1 MISEAAIEQG
11 SNANEVDP
19 HAESQGT
26 FQTAK
31 RWLSFAIAVA
41 LSLFVLIEVNFSLLT
56 PLKELSLFVTAGLV
70 LCFLQVPLH
79 PRWKDVRWLQIVD
92 ALLAILAVG
101 CCGYLIYQGADLGQ
115 RAAVYTAADQWVGA
129 IGLVLVVEAARRSV
143 GWSLPILAFIFII
156 YAHDSV
162 SQTLPEWLFPH
173 RGQDWEALIGQTYL
187 RTEGVFGTAIG
198 VMFRYVFLFVLFGA
212 FLQASGATGYI
223 IGLAVRLFGKRAGGP
238 AKVSV
243 IASGLMGSLSGSAV
257 ANAATTGIFTIPLM
271 RSIGFKPHIAA
282 GVEAAASSGG
292 ALVPPVM
299 GAGAYMML
307 EIINRDPAVTYLEIC
322 QAALIPACLYYLS
335 IFLLVHFYAR
345 KIDVESDRVSAR
357 EAKTR
362 SAASPATDPAA
373 ESSTPVAAPLL
384 SLEGLAFFGSLGGLM
399 GFLLMGFS
407 PFRAVTYA
415 LAIVMAVVLINPAT
429 PVRRRDRLMAL
440 GVWGLLTVLALFI
453 APGVA
458 QSGATQSGATQSG
471 VAQSAVAQSGVA
483 QSGVAQSGVAQSA
496 VAQSAV
502 AQSGVA
508 QSGVTQWAV
517 IQSAVTQWGNALVWS
532 IAGLLLVGLFSPAWR
547 ELLSNSFRT
556 TAEGGLPLIVAA
568 ACVGIVIGLVSR
580 TGVGTGVPQAIIPL
594 AGSNLF
600 LGLVAIMFCSLILG
614 MGLPSA
620 VSYLL
625 LATIIGPVFADPS
638 LGVPILA
645 AHLFIFYFGMMAMV
659 TPPVALAAYAT
670 ASIAKA
676 SVMQSGIAAF
686 RFSLVGFTLPF
697 MFVYRPAL
705 CLMSIDGGSPL
716 VLDVVIAVVAAI
728 IGVTALSSAMAGFLF
743 HPLGILSRIVM
754 YIAASCALF
763 PDQFGLV
770 GERLQL
776 FDVIGAVL
784 LLSVA
789 VMNWQYPPAE
799 IEPSIPQV

>member
-1 MISEAAIEQG
+1 MTRDTAIDQG
-11 SNANEVDP
+11 ANANQSSQ
-19 HAESQGT
+19 HAEPQGLLQKT
-26 FQTAK
+26 
-31 RWLSFAIAVA
+31 RRRLSFGIAVA
-41 LSLFVLIEVNFSLLT
+41 LSLFVLVEVNFSLLT

-70 LCFLQVPLH
+70 LCFLQVPIH
-79 PRWKDVRWLQIVD
+79 PGWKDVRWLQIVD
-92 ALLAILAVG
+92 AVLAALAVG
-101 CCGYLIYQGADLGQ
+101 CCGYLIVQGVELGQ

-129 IGLVLVVEAARRSV
+129 IGLVLVIEAARRAV

-156 YAHDSV
+156 YAHQSV

-187 RTEGVFGTAIG
+187 RTEGVFGTAVG

-257 ANAATTGIFTIPLM
+257 ANAATTGTFTIPLM

-322 QAALIPACLYYLS
+322 QAAFIPACLYYLS
-335 IFLLVHFYAR
+335 IFMLVHFYAR
-345 KIDVESDRVSAR
+345 KIDVESDRASAR
-357 EAKTR
+357 LAETH
-362 SAASPATDPAA
+362 SDEPSSTAAAVELAPAPAA
-373 ESSTPVAAPLL
+373 ALL

-399 GFLLMGFS
+399 GFLLVGFS

-415 LAIVMAVVLINPAT
+415 LAIVIGVVLINPAT
-429 PVRRRDRLMAL
+429 PVNRRERYLAL
-440 GVWGLLTVLALFI
+440 VVWALLTLLAWYI
-453 APGVA
+453 AP
-458 QSGATQSGATQSG
+458 
-471 VAQSAVAQSGVA
+471 AVS
-483 QSGVAQSGVAQSA
+483 
-496 VAQSAV
+496 
-502 AQSGVA
+502 
-508 QSGVTQWAV
+508 
-517 IQSAVTQWGNALVWS
+517 QWGDALVWS
-532 IAGLLLVGLFSPAWR
+532 IAGLLLAGLFSPSWWG
-547 ELLSNSFRT
+547 LLSNSFRT
-556 TAEGGLPLIVAA
+556 TAQGGLPLIVAA

-594 AGSNLF
+594 AGNNLF
-600 LGLVAIMFCSLILG
+600 LGLVAIMFCSLVLG

-670 ASIAKA
+670 ASIAHA

-705 CLMSIDGGSPL
+705 CLMGNDGGSPL
-716 VLDVVIAVVAAI
+716 AMDVVIAVLAAV
-728 IGVTALSSAMAGFLF
+728 IGVVALSSAMAGFLF
-743 HPLGILSRIVM
+743 HRLGIVSRILLYV
-754 YIAASCALF
+754 AASCALF
-763 PDQFGLV
+763 PDQFGIV
-770 GERLQL
+770 GDRIQL
-776 FDVIGAVL
+776 FDVIGAAL
-784 LLSVA
+784 LLSVGIW
-789 VMNWQYPPAE
+789 NWKHPPRDIGSPVSHAT
-799 IEPSIPQV
+799 

>member
-1 MISEAAIEQG
+1 MTLEAAIDQG
-11 SNANEVDP
+11 SNANQASQ
-19 HAESQGT
+19 HSESPSLLQKTRRG
-26 FQTAK
+26 
-31 RWLSFAIAVA
+31 LSFAIAVA
-41 LSLFVLIEVNFSLLT
+41 LSLFVLVEVNFSLLT

-70 LCFLQVPLH
+70 LCFLQVPIH

-92 ALLAILAVG
+92 AVLATLAVG
-101 CCGYLIYQGADLGQ
+101 CCGYLIAQGAELGQ

-129 IGLVLVVEAARRSV
+129 IGLVLVIEAARRSV

-156 YAHDSV
+156 YAHQSV
-162 SQTLPEWLFPH
+162 SQTLPEWMFPH

-238 AKVSV
+238 AKVAV

-257 ANAATTGIFTIPLM
+257 ANAATTGTFTIPLM

-335 IFLLVHFYAR
+335 IFMLVHFYAR
-345 KIDVESDRVSAR
+345 KIDVESDRASSSLAQKRSGESVS
-357 EAKTR
+357 T
-362 SAASPATDPAA
+362 AAAVEVAPAP
-373 ESSTPVAAPLL
+373 AAPLL

-399 GFLLMGFS
+399 SFLLMGFS

-415 LAIVMAVVLINPAT
+415 LAIIIGVVLINPAT
-429 PVRRRDRLMAL
+429 PVSRRDRCLAL
-440 GVWGLLTVLALFI
+440 GVWGLLAVLAWFI
-453 APGVA
+453 AP
-458 QSGATQSGATQSG
+458 
-471 VAQSAVAQSGVA
+471 
-483 QSGVAQSGVAQSA
+483 
-496 VAQSAV
+496 
-502 AQSGVA
+502 
-508 QSGVTQWAV
+508 
-517 IQSAVTQWGNALVWS
+517 AVTQWGDALIWS
-532 IAGLLLVGLFSPAWR
+532 IAGLLFVGLFSPAWW

-556 TAEGGLPLIVAA
+556 TAAGGLPLIVAA

-600 LGLVAIMFCSLILG
+600 LGLVAIMFCSLVLG

-670 ASIAKA
+670 ASIAQA

-705 CLMSIDGGSPL
+705 CLMGNDGGSPL
-716 VLDVVIAVVAAI
+716 VMDVVIAVVAAV
-728 IGVTALSSAMAGFLF
+728 IGVIALSSAMAGFLF
-743 HPLGILSRIVM
+743 HRLGIMSRALLYV
-754 YIAASCALF
+754 AASCALF

-770 GERLQL
+770 GDRLQL
-776 FDVIGAVL
+776 FDVMGAAL
-784 LLSVA
+784 LLSVGIW
-789 VMNWQYPPAE
+789 NWKHPPGDVE
-799 IEPSIPQV
+799 SLVPQATSL